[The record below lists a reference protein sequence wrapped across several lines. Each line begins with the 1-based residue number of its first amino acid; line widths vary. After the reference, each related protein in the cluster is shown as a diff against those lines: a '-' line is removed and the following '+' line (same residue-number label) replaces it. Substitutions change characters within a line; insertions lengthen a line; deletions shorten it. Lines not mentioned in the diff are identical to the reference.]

1 MVMLRDLALL
11 FMKFGMLPYGAIARE
26 RRPGVIIL
34 GYHRVGGGSA
44 AQLDLPSALFEWQ
57 MEYLKRNHVVV
68 SLDDVVQIA
77 RGTASYP
84 HDVVVITFDDGYED
98 VYRHAFPVLA
108 KYNLPAT
115 IYLTSSYV
123 ETGRA
128 FPPEAPSNG
137 LGRGRPLTWRQA
149 REMQGSGLV
158 TFGAHTHTHPNL
170 AALAAAQVNW
180 EIATANQLIAERLGC
195 APVHFAYPWGRTSDA
210 VKAVVTRAYRT
221 SVLGGTR
228 KNLYGRIDLNA
239 LLRVPIQRSDGR
251 LFFRLKLESYLMGE
265 ELVRARIGS
274 RPASRR
280 VPEASR

>member
-1 MVMLRDLALL
+1 MVTLRDLALRFVKL
-11 FMKFGMLPYGAIARE
+11 GMLPYGAIARE
-26 RRPGVIIL
+26 RRPGVSIL

-57 MEYLKRNHVVV
+57 MEYLKRHHVVV
-68 SLDDVVQIA
+68 HLDDVVQIA
-77 RGTASYP
+77 RGTVSYP

-108 KYNLPAT
+108 KYHLPAT

-123 ETGRA
+123 ETGA
-128 FPPEAPSNG
+128 FPSQAPSND
-137 LGRGRPLTWRQA
+137 LGRGRPLTWWQA
-149 REMQGSGLV
+149 REMQRSGLV

-180 EIATANQLIAERLGC
+180 EVATANQLIAERLGC
-195 APVHFAYPWGRTSDA
+195 APLHFAYPWGRTSDA
-210 VKAVVTRAYRT
+210 VKAAVTRAYRT

-251 LFFRLKLESYLMGE
+251 LFFRLKLESYLLGE
-265 ELVRARIGS
+265 ELVRGRIGS
-274 RPASRR
+274 RRASRS